1 MNALILCFWISV
13 AVLVYSYFGYPALV
27 WLWARWRP
35 KPAAPAGVLPRLS
48 VVIVACNEAHQIER
62 RLADVLAQ
70 GYPLDRLEVIVA
82 SDGSHDDTAARARR
96 VQSACVRIVEFA
108 ARRGKSA
115 VLDEVIPW
123 AQGDVVALADA
134 RQRFAPG
141 ALRALAAHFADPD
154 VGAVSGELVLVD
166 GPQGSEVA
174 RGVDAYWRYEK
185 FIRRSESRVDSTV
198 GVTGS
203 IYALRRVLFRMIPAD
218 IILDDV
224 LVPMSIARQGYRVLF
239 EPRALAYDRI
249 APSARTEFRRKVRTL
264 AGNFQL
270 LRHAPWL
277 WNPRAN
283 RLWLQ
288 TVSHKF
294 CRLLCPGFLLLAFCA
309 SLLLWALPVYRV
321 LFALQL
327 AFYAAALG
335 GRCLRNSRGRILF
348 LNVPYAFCLLNWATV
363 MGLLEFL
370 AGRQRVTWEITS
382 LQPATAG
389 GARGELRPRRS

>member
-1 MNALILCFWISV
+1 MNALILCFWIS
-13 AVLVYSYFGYPALV
+13 AGVLTYTYLGYPVLV
-27 WLWARWRP
+27 WLWACLRP
-35 KPAAPAGVLPRLS
+35 KPVAPADVQPHLS

-62 RLADVLAQ
+62 RIGNVLAQ
-70 GYPLDRLEVIVA
+70 DYPPDRLEIIVA
-82 SDGSHDDTAARARR
+82 SDGSRDDTAARARR
-96 VQSACVRIVEFA
+96 VRSPCVRVVEFA
-108 ARRGKSA
+108 TRRGKSA

-123 AQGDVVALADA
+123 AQGDIVVLADA
-134 RQRFAPG
+134 RQSFAPG

-154 VGAVSGELVLVD
+154 VGAVSGELMLVD
-166 GPQGSEVA
+166 GPEGSEVA

-203 IYALRRVLFRMIPAD
+203 IYGLRRVLFRMIPAN

-239 EPRALAYDRI
+239 EPHALAYDRI
-249 APSARTEFRRKVRTL
+249 APSAHAEFRRKVRTL

-270 LRHAPWL
+270 FLRAHWL

-348 LNVPYAFCLLNWATV
+348 LNVPYAFCLLNLATV
-363 MGLLEFL
+363 MGFIEFL
-370 AGRQRVTWEITS
+370 AGRQRVTWEITTM
-382 LQPATAG
+382 QAAMAG
-389 GARGELRPRRS
+389 GARRGLRQREL

>member
-1 MNALILCFWISV
+1 MNALILCFWISA
-13 AVLVYSYFGYPALV
+13 AVLAYSYFGYPTLV
-27 WLWARWRP
+27 WLWARLRP
-35 KPAAPAGVLPRLS
+35 KPAAPASVQPRLS

-70 GYPLDRLEVIVA
+70 DYPPDRLEVIVA

-96 VQSACVRIVEFA
+96 VRSPCVRVVEFA
-108 ARRGKSA
+108 TRRGKSA

-123 AQGDVVALADA
+123 ARGDIVVLGDA

-141 ALRALAAHFADPD
+141 ALWALAAHFADPD

-166 GPQGSEVA
+166 GPEGSEVA

-198 GVTGS
+198 GVSGS
-203 IYALRRVLFRMIPAD
+203 IYALRRVLFRMVPAD

-270 LRHAPWL
+270 LLRAHWL

-294 CRLLCPGFLLLAFCA
+294 CRLLCPGFLLLAFCS
-309 SLLLWALPVYRV
+309 SLLLWRLPAYRV
-321 LFALQL
+321 LLAVQL
-327 AFYAAALG
+327 VFYAAALG
-335 GRCLRNSRGRILF
+335 GRCLRNSGSRVLF

-363 MGLLEFL
+363 MGLIEFL
-370 AGRQRVTWEITS
+370 TGRQRATWEITGM
-382 LQPATAG
+382 QPATTG
-389 GARGELRPRRS
+389 GARGGLRQRES